1 MNKTHLKLYQT
12 YCHGFG
18 AKGAIHMSGDPKKVT
33 KLKALSKRITDSEVF
48 KSILAFLEIRMN
60 MRMQA
65 CYKRW
70 YDDAVPDAM
79 SGYPILN
86 FRLTAL
92 IESNPLVDDLRFKFE
107 FEALM
112 PAPL

>member
-1 MNKTHLKLYQT
+1 
-12 YCHGFG
+12 
-18 AKGAIHMSGDPKKVT
+18 
-33 KLKALSKRITDSEVF
+33 
-48 KSILAFLEIRMN
+48 
-60 MRMQA
+60 MQA